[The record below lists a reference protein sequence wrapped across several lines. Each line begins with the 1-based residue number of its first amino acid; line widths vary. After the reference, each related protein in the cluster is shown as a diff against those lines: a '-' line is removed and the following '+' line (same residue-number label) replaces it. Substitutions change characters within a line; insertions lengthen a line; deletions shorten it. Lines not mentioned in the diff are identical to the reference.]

1 MAWQVDMAHTQ
12 VAFAIRHLGI
22 SLIRGN
28 MALADARLDLD
39 EADPENTEL
48 TARIDVRT
56 LDTHDANRDGHV
68 KSADFFD
75 VDKFPYIEFRTK
87 NVRRTT
93 NGKLNVT
100 GDLTIKD
107 VTRELR
113 LQGSYDGPVNDPV
126 SGKRKIGFAL
136 SGDVLKQDY
145 GLSWNVP
152 MESSAFM
159 LADRVSL
166 TIDAQAIEA

>member
-22 SLIRGN
+22 SLIPGN
-28 MALADARLDLD
+28 MALADAQLDLD

-93 NGKLNVT
+93 NGKLDVT

-126 SGKRKIGFAL
+126 SGKERLAL
-136 SGDVLKQDY
+136 L
-145 GLSWNVP
+145 
-152 MESSAFM
+152 
-159 LADRVSL
+159 
-166 TIDAQAIEA
+166 

>member
-93 NGKLNVT
+93 NGKLDVT

-113 LQGSYDGPVNDPV
+113 LQGSYDDPV